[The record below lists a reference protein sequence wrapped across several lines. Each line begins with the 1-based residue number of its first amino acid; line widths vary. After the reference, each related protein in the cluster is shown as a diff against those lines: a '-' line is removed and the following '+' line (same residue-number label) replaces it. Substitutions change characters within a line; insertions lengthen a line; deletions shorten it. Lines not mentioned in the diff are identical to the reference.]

1 MISRIQFENFNKL
14 FITEVHVQFRINVC
28 SLIDRHA
35 RDYYMIAI
43 YLFIKLNSIS
53 ISSIFKTIKKFH
65 CITEFINLTYNHA
78 SQQQL
83 YNRNSQTKSN
93 CMQLAI
99 SIDAQ
104 PVITSAVKL
113 GEVPMKFGNFV
124 TPKSWALE
132 ISLVL

>member
-14 FITEVHVQFRINVC
+14 FITE
-28 SLIDRHA
+28 
-35 RDYYMIAI
+35 
-43 YLFIKLNSIS
+43 IS
-53 ISSIFKTIKKFH
+53 ISSIFKTIKCTTGTHKRV
-65 CITEFINLTYNHA
+65 I
-78 SQQQL
+78 SQECL
-83 YNRNSQTKSN
+83 HHFEKNKSN

-113 GEVPMKFGNFV
+113 GEVPMKFEELKGAITLHAKDVHSFCRFELYFVAPALLGTLQVSLGNFV

-132 ISLVL
+132 TSLVL